1 MPRAR
6 ARSQQQH
13 AAACD
18 STPQHAQHATTRS
31 EAADDAS
38 RHRGRLQV
46 VLPSFF
52 GSEVSEIEKGLDDFY
67 LVVLRWDAAHG
78 GHEGAPP
85 LEQQE

>member
-1 MPRAR
+1 MPW
-6 ARSQQQH
+6 
-13 AAACD
+13 
-18 STPQHAQHATTRS
+18 
-31 EAADDAS
+31 
-38 RHRGRLQV
+38 LQV

-85 LEQQE
+85 PEQESSEE